1 MLANKLGLGERFT
14 ENKSEIEWLES
25 IWQRS
30 SSTAKSLGF
39 ELPSF
44 DDFCLTGSYRLPDRD
59 RKGVWLSDFRTDPM
73 KNPLKTP
80 SGLIEIYSDKIASFS
95 YRECPSHPVWLPPIE
110 WLGSELA
117 NTYPLHLLSCQPAT
131 RLHSQYDQAQYS
143 QDHKVQGCEV
153 LFINPKTAKEKARK
167 KSYYARHNAQDS
179 KPDIFSARYWSHK
192 VKW

>member
-1 MLANKLGLGERFT
+1 MLANKLGFGERFT

-44 DDFCLTGSYRLPDRD
+44 DDFCLAGCYRLPDRD

-80 SGLIEIYSDKIASFS
+80 SGLIEIYSDKIAGFS
-95 YRECPSHPVWLPPIE
+95 YRECPGSGLAYANRMAGSRAATILFTYSPV
-110 WLGSELA
+110 SR
-117 NTYPLHLLSCQPAT
+117 AT
-131 RLHSQYDQAQYS
+131 RLHS
-143 QDHKVQGCEV
+143 
-153 LFINPKTAKEKARK
+153 
-167 KSYYARHNAQDS
+167 
-179 KPDIFSARYWSHK
+179 
-192 VKW
+192 